1 MTKTKICL
9 QNVEK
14 IKGFV
19 VEKGKQEKIVK
30 MFDDIAPTYDK
41 ANRVLS
47 MGVDIQWRKK
57 ACDETFARYK
67 KPIDLIVDV
76 ACGTGDM
83 MGYWQ
88 KRAQKQGINVAR
100 MLGVDP
106 SVGMVEVG
114 KEKFPDFEFV
124 ISDAT
129 NLPIEDSSADI
140 LSISYGIR
148 NVVKRQEA
156 FVEFARVLKK
166 GAYVVILEF
175 TKDDK
180 KGSLFAIK
188 DFYMNKVLPK
198 IGGFISKN
206 KEAYEYLPNS
216 IEGFLTADMLQFEL
230 DKAGFTTEFSKSFS
244 MDISTLLIAKKR

>member
-1 MTKTKICL
+1 L
-9 QNVEK
+9 DNEN
-14 IKGFV
+14 
-19 VEKGKQEKIVK
+19 KQEKIVK

-57 ACDETFARYK
+57 ACDEVYARYQ

-88 KRAQKQGINVAR
+88 KQAKKAGLKIGKL
-100 MLGVDP
+100 LGVDP
-106 SVGMVEVG
+106 SVGMTNVG
-114 KEKFPDFEFV
+114 KEKFPEFEFV
-124 ISDAT
+124 ISEAT
-129 NLPIEDSSADI
+129 NIPLQDESADI

-148 NVVKRQEA
+148 NVVKRTEA
-156 FVEFARVLKK
+156 FAEFARVVKQD
-166 GAYVVILEF
+166 GYVVVLEF

-180 KGSLFAIK
+180 KGFLHGIK
-188 DFYMNKVLPK
+188 DFYMNKILPML
-198 IGGFISKN
+198 GGFISKN

-216 IEGFLTADMLQFEL
+216 IEGFLTASMLQKEL
-230 DKAGFTTEFSKSFS
+230 DDAGFTTEFVKSFS
-244 MDISTLLIAKKR
+244 MDISTLVIARKR